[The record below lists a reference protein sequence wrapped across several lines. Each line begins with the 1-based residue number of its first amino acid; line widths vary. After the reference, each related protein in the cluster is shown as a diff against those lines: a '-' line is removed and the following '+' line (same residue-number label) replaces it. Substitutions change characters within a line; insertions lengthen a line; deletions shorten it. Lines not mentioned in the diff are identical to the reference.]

1 MSKRMIRV
9 LEQVTFLLF
18 IVCIWQF
25 ISYIGVDIMGW
36 WKSYSVPTPFGVFA
50 SLKSL
55 LNQNALLP
63 AIGYSMVR
71 CISGFSIAVFLGFI
85 VGILIHRFKF
95 LGRNLKPIILGI
107 QTLPS
112 ICWVPFAILWFG
124 LDNSAVLFV
133 VVMGSAFSFSIA
145 VDSAIRGIN
154 PIYLKV
160 AQTMGTNK
168 RDTYL
173 HVVIPASLPGFV
185 SGLKQTWSF
194 AWRALMSG
202 EVMVTCIG
210 LGYTLILGRE
220 LADINQVALVMI
232 VIILLGVLVDKFV
245 FSVIEKSI
253 LKRRGL

>member
-1 MSKRMIRV
+1 
-9 LEQVTFLLF
+9 
-18 IVCIWQF
+18 
-25 ISYIGVDIMGW
+25 
-36 WKSYSVPTPFGVFA
+36 
-50 SLKSL
+50 
-55 LNQNALLP
+55 
-63 AIGYSMVR
+63 
-71 CISGFSIAVFLGFI
+71 
-85 VGILIHRFKF
+85 
-95 LGRNLKPIILGI
+95 
-107 QTLPS
+107 
-112 ICWVPFAILWFG
+112 
-124 LDNSAVLFV
+124 
-133 VVMGSAFSFSIA
+133 
-145 VDSAIRGIN
+145 
-154 PIYLKV
+154 
-160 AQTMGTNK
+160 MGTNK